1 MRAMRNAQLLNRN
14 IPLKGKPMPWE
25 DLETYIQ
32 IYSEL
37 PQTDARDQAI
47 EMYKTAKIEKDMQAM
62 MQPQAPVQDAQG
74 GAMAMNMLSQQQ
86 QGQPAPSM

>member
-1 MRAMRNAQLLNRN
+1 
-14 IPLKGKPMPWE
+14 
-25 DLETYIQ
+25 
-32 IYSEL
+32 
-37 PQTDARDQAI
+37 
-47 EMYKTAKIEKDMQAM
+47 MYKTAKIEKDMQAM